1 MSGEIS
7 RLPQELAYFDPTGEI
22 VMSMTGACFD
32 EAQQLG
38 GVQNISP
45 DKMAMTAIA
54 RGVGFIGEDEP
65 LPPLVLFAR
74 SGESARK
81 LIGRWD
87 DRWPQYNDQPM
98 LGRYFSAAS
107 VGNENPENGPA
118 RDIAAYAKHIG
129 AAAISEI
136 TIEDWKEGASHVKA
150 FATAL
155 LLGQRPIQPPAK
167 PSFGKRMLGELTQTG
182 DSQRKLNAISAAEK
196 FGYPEPFRI
205 VHGTPQIQLEK

>member
-7 RLPQELAYFDPTGEI
+7 RLPQELAYFDPAGEV

-38 GVQNISP
+38 GVQQITP

-54 RGVGFIGEDEP
+54 RGIGFIDEDEP

-74 SGESARK
+74 SGDNARK

-87 DRWPQYNDQPM
+87 DRWPQYDDQPM

-107 VGNENPENGPA
+107 ISNVSPENGPA
-118 RDIAAYAKHIG
+118 REIAAYAKHIG
-129 AAAISEI
+129 ATAISEI
-136 TIEDWKEGASHVKA
+136 TVEDWKEGTSHVKA
-150 FATAL
+150 FAVAL
-155 LLGQRPIQPPAK
+155 LLGQRPIVPPAK

-182 DSQRKLNAISAAEK
+182 DSQRKLNAINAAEK
-196 FGYPEPFRI
+196 TGI
-205 VHGTPQIQLEK
+205 S